1 MFQRRLPYS
10 ISIAAMLAF
19 VGGLLLSCTLFLGI
33 ARLESDKT
41 ALNFQQLAEARF
53 TAVSKGLDDA
63 VRVLAVLNQLFSTV
77 DTVSREQF
85 HSFTQPLL
93 ARYPYIRAFNFHR
106 LLSQAERP
114 AYEAGIRQQ
123 MPGFVVNEMK
133 NGKVLPAGVKSS
145 YNIVDF
151 IEPMQGNEAAFGLD
165 VSPNAMMNRS
175 MQLALDSGQPAATGL
190 LQLAQGSDR
199 QPGFVVLIP
208 VYRPGAV
215 PENAKAR
222 HNAVIGDTAAVF
234 RAGDLFEKTLSAA
247 GLLNAAGINLS
258 VYAGSRPDAANLAF
272 RRGSAPPAATAAPLL
287 PAWLLNE
294 PPDSV
299 AYTFEVAGQPWHMV
313 VSASPLPFA
322 RNHLDALLILLGG
335 SLFSLLAAAY
345 LQTLALRSQ
354 RIRQQVEER
363 TADLKL
369 ANQHLLE
376 DIAARKR
383 VELALQA
390 SEERFHRLA
399 DLSSD
404 WYWEQD
410 EQFRFTII
418 TGDLSGKGGIA
429 AEHYVGKARW
439 EMPIEMSEAEWA
451 AHRATLE
458 AHQAFTNLEYRSIN
472 DLPHVYWFS
481 INGEPLFDADGKFK
495 GYRGTGK
502 DITERK
508 QAEARIQHM
517 AHHDVLTG
525 LPNRALLQDRLSQA
539 IAYAERYA
547 QPIWVVFI
555 DLDRFKFVNDS
566 LGHKAGDQLLN
577 AMAQRLQSATR
588 ETDTVARLGGDE
600 FVLVLPARSDEA
612 MAGGILQRI
621 MDSIAQPLAIAEQ
634 TFYLGCS
641 MGVAIY
647 PADGSSAEELIEHA
661 DIAMYRAKE
670 TGRNNFQFYTAAMNA
685 GMLERLR
692 LESALR
698 SALERD
704 EFVLHY
710 QPQVD
715 LQSGRVVGMEA
726 LIRWQHP
733 QLGMVSPL
741 RFISL
746 AEETGLIVPIGA
758 WVLRTACAQNQAW
771 QQAGLGPL
779 RIAVNLSARQFA
791 QPGLAQ
797 SIGAALA
804 ESGLAP
810 QYLDLEL
817 TESLVM
823 TDVERTIEVLR
834 ELKALGLQLSIDD
847 FGTGYSSLSYLK
859 RFPIDVLKIDQ
870 SFVRDITHHPDDA
883 LIVMSI
889 IALAHNLKLH
899 VIAEGV
905 ETQEQLDYL
914 QQHGCDEMQ
923 GYFFSRPVPAAEFE
937 QLLRQGKQLP
947 GVAAT
952 LIA

>member
-1 MFQRRLPYS
+1 MFRSRPPFS
-10 ISIAAMLAF
+10 ISITAVLTF
-19 VGGLLLSCTLFLGI
+19 VGGLLLTAMLSLGI

-41 ALNFQQLAEARF
+41 ILNFQQLAEARF

-63 VRVLAVLNQLFSTV
+63 VRVLAVLNQLFSSF
-77 DTVSREQF
+77 DTVSRKQF

-93 ARYPYIRAFNFHR
+93 VRYPYIQAFNFHR
-106 LLSQAERP
+106 LLTQAERP
-114 AYEAGIRQQ
+114 AYEAEIRRQ
-123 MPGFVVNEMK
+123 MPGFVVNVMK
-133 NGKVLPAGVKSS
+133 NGKVLPAGIKSS

-165 VSPNAMMNRS
+165 VSPNAMMNRT
-175 MQLALDSGQPAATGL
+175 MQLALDSGQASATGL

-199 QPGFVVLIP
+199 QPGFIVLIP
-208 VYRPGAV
+208 VYRHGALLQ
-215 PENAKAR
+215 NARAR

-247 GLLNAAGINLS
+247 GLLNTAGINLS
-258 VYAGSRPDAANLAF
+258 VYAGSRPDEAKLAF
-272 RRGSAPPAATAAPLL
+272 RRGNTLSAQRPLL

-294 PPDSV
+294 PLNSV
-299 AYTFEVAGQPWHMV
+299 AYRFEVAGQPWHMV
-313 VSASPLPFA
+313 VAASPLPFA
-322 RNHLDALLILLGG
+322 RMHLDALLVLLGG

-354 RIRQQVEER
+354 RIRQQVAER

-376 DIAARKR
+376 DIAARQR
-383 VELALQA
+383 VERALLA

-410 EQFRFTII
+410 AQFRFTII
-418 TGDLSGKGGIA
+418 TGDLTEKGGA
-429 AEHYVGKARW
+429 SAEHYFGKTRW
-439 EMPIEMSEAEWA
+439 EMPIEMPEAGWA

-458 AHQAFTNLEYRSIN
+458 AHQAFTNLEYKSTN
-472 DLPHVYWFS
+472 DPQNVHWFS
-481 INGEPLFDADGKFK
+481 INGEPLFDPDGSFK

-517 AHHDVLTG
+517 AHHDVLTD
-525 LPNRALLQDRLSQA
+525 LPNRALLQDRLTQA
-539 IAYAERYA
+539 IAYAERHG
-547 QPIWVVFI
+547 QPVWVVFI

-566 LGHKAGDQLLN
+566 LGHKAGDALLN
-577 AMAQRLQSATR
+577 AIALRLRSATR

-600 FVLVLPARSDEA
+600 FVLVLPARSDEP

-641 MGVAIY
+641 MGVATY
-647 PADGSSAEELIEHA
+647 PVDGSSAEKLIEHA
-661 DIAMYRAKE
+661 DLAMYRAKE
-670 TGRNNFQFYTAAMNA
+670 MGRNNFQFYTAAMNA
-685 GMLERLR
+685 GVLERLR
-692 LESALR
+692 IESALR
-698 SALERD
+698 SALERR

-733 QLGMVSPL
+733 ELGMVSPL

-791 QPGLAQ
+791 QPDLAQ
-797 SIGAALA
+797 SIAAALA
-804 ESGLAP
+804 ETGLAP
-810 QYLDLEL
+810 QYLDIEL

-847 FGTGYSSLSYLK
+847 FGTGYSSLSYLQ

-870 SFVRDITHHPDDA
+870 SFVSDITQQTDDA

-923 GYFFSRPVPAAEFE
+923 GYLFSRPLPAAEFE
-937 QLLRQGKQLP
+937 QLLRQGKQLS